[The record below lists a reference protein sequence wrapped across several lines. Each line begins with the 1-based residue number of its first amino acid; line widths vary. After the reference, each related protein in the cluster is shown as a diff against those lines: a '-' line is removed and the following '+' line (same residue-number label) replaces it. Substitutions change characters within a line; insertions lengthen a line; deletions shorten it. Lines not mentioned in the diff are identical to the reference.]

1 MFLPV
6 CIIFGSMTDDSVENS
21 LHAVFTK
28 FKDNLNTN
36 GLYDETMSGRI
47 KTWLYSYRSN
57 MSK

>member
-1 MFLPV
+1 MFLHV
-6 CIIFGSMTDDSVENS
+6 CIIFDSIDSVENS

-28 FKDNLNTN
+28 FKENLNTN